1 MSSKKCYF
9 TYTNSVQ
16 MINIIKIYNLV
27 VEKDHLDLSMNQL
40 VYKNFDHCIFFNVI
54 FFTIFLLSQNKSSI
68 FYVLNIYM
76 YLEKYIKT
84 GQLRAK

>member
-40 VYKNFDHCIFFNVI
+40 VYKNFYHCIFFNVI